1 MLKKR
6 FFSLFKTIVE
16 FTPSTNLIFPSCLFT
31 FSKMIE
37 DFALLN
43 ILLSDSFPKELNKV
57 KIREIF
63 EILQEQERPD
73 LAQEMEK
80 LLQLKTTENDASKRN
95 DTTIDLPLINRVLP
109 TETLKK
115 ILEHLDYKSLCYA
128 KQSFKHWKNI
138 IEEFKLVEHALGK
151 FL

>member
-1 MLKKR
+1 
-6 FFSLFKTIVE
+6 
-16 FTPSTNLIFPSCLFT
+16 
-31 FSKMIE
+31 
-37 DFALLN
+37 
-43 ILLSDSFPKELNKV
+43 
-57 KIREIF
+57 
-63 EILQEQERPD
+63 
-73 LAQEMEK
+73 MEK

-109 TETLKK
+109 TEMLKK